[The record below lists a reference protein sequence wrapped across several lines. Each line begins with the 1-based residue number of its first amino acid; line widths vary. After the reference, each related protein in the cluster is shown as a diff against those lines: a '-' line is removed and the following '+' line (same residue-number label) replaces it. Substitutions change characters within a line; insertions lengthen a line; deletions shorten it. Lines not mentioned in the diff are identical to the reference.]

1 MLSVMDARSFAG
13 RSTRRF
19 LDTPSIDQRT
29 PSSTRGPSY
38 SDCGR
43 MMRLAHRCSIAW
55 AIQPLTRLM
64 ANVGVNGHL
73 EPQAVQQERRGELDV
88 VWSRRPGLY
97 SSSSLIAVASAAR
110 ASR

>member
-1 MLSVMDARSFAG
+1 M
-13 RSTRRF
+13 TR
-19 LDTPSIDQRT
+19 L
-29 PSSTRGPSY
+29 TR
-38 SDCGR
+38 
-43 MMRLAHRCSIAW
+43 RCSIAW

-64 ANVGVNGHL
+64 AKVGVNRHL